1 MLTTT
6 NMTIRYGNDMVQPT
20 NILEI
25 CINIQIMEEFI
36 HYSLPYTGFIHDCI
50 YLVLYIFISYFV

>member
-1 MLTTT
+1 
-6 NMTIRYGNDMVQPT
+6 MTIRYGNDMVQPT